1 MPKNIAQFWLMAP
14 AALLVWLDPT
24 PAKAGP
30 LAACGEIELN
40 GEAQCE
46 VQVEGGCDVLCD
58 TSKMTLACSGE
69 LYAECKSDGC
79 DADIDV
85 ACSGTCTADC
95 QAECQVDPGDFSCEG
110 SCEAS
115 CQGNCDAEC
124 SASGNKAECKASC
137 EATCSGECSASCAGT
152 PPSADCNG
160 KCEASCEGQCKVD
173 ANIDCQVDC
182 QADAYVECKGD
193 MQIDCEAQCKRPEG
207 VVICDGQFVNA
218 DKVSDCVAAIEAAIG
233 IEVEVHGSADG
244 DCTGNQCTAT
254 AEGGVSCAVAPAERG
269 AKSSGTGLGV
279 AGALL
284 GLSLMRR
291 RGRRRAG

>member
-1 MPKNIAQFWLMAP
+1 
-14 AALLVWLDPT
+14 
-24 PAKAGP
+24 
-30 LAACGEIELN
+30 
-40 GEAQCE
+40 
-46 VQVEGGCDVLCD
+46 
-58 TSKMTLACSGE
+58 
-69 LYAECKSDGC
+69 
-79 DADIDV
+79 
-85 ACSGTCTADC
+85 
-95 QAECQVDPGDFSCEG
+95 
-110 SCEAS
+110 
-115 CQGNCDAEC
+115 
-124 SASGNKAECKASC
+124 
-137 EATCSGECSASCAGT
+137 
-152 PPSADCNG
+152 
-160 KCEASCEGQCKVD
+160 
-173 ANIDCQVDC
+173 
-182 QADAYVECKGD
+182 

-269 AKSSGTGLGV
+269 AKSLGTGLGV